1 MEEEQDIQSDIVKQ
15 KQLRDAQKNKEFDD
29 AVAGG
34 ELEDLREGVKIR
46 EREKRQTG
54 LDLKAEIAGVGF
66 ETSVNVATDALTTA
80 LGWAPPLYAVVNF
93 LSAGG
98 ANLVSQK
105 VIRGKEDINWG
116 EAWAS
121 AGMGLVPGLNPASKR
136 LTKVIGRPQS
146 FQRAVVGGGLTGVG
160 YQQIEAGINEGRV
173 ISPTEAVLVFAA
185 GAGVGTGG
193 KIVGD
198 KAGRLIKESIK
209 GKVKQLDVFESD
221 FSEGKTVYT
230 LLKSLEF

>member
-15 KQLRDAQKNKEFDD
+15 KQLRDAQENKEFDD

-34 ELEDLREGVKIR
+34 ELEDLRKGVDIK
-46 EREKRQTG
+46 KKQTG
-54 LDLKAEIAGVGF
+54 LDLKSEIAGVGF

-105 VIRGKEDINWG
+105 MIRGKEDINWG

-121 AGMGLVPGLNPASKR
+121 AGMGLVPG
-136 LTKVIGRPQS
+136 
-146 FQRAVVGGGLTGVG
+146 
-160 YQQIEAGINEGRV
+160 
-173 ISPTEAVLVFAA
+173 
-185 GAGVGTGG
+185 
-193 KIVGD
+193 
-198 KAGRLIKESIK
+198 
-209 GKVKQLDVFESD
+209 
-221 FSEGKTVYT
+221 
-230 LLKSLEF
+230 